1 MLEIFEELSKFDN
14 IVYFD
19 DPHVYYID
27 GVQATSVTKLIGM
40 FEPPFDEAF
49 HSANTAKKTGKSVE
63 EVLAMW
69 KLKNRISTEK
79 GSAVHSFVENFLA
92 RKVFPYPAS
101 KMLTAFN
108 GTDPVKEKF
117 DKIVPL
123 VNKFVTDIKGKLV
136 PIKSELIVGDI
147 EYGLC
152 GMIDQL
158 FYNKKSQMLELWDWK
173 TNEKIDTESKYKLM
187 KPISHLSQAKL
198 DVYSLQ
204 LSLYKHILHKNT
216 GLKLGDSWIAWFNE
230 TNDNYKLFKCHDY
243 TEEVVIMIAY
253 WLKNKKS

>member
-27 GVQATSVTKLIGM
+27 GVKATSVTGLIGK
-40 FEPPFDEAF
+40 FEPEFDEAF
-49 HSANTAKKTGKSVE
+49 HSTNTSKKTGKTVE

-69 KLKNRISTEK
+69 KLKNKISVEK
-79 GSAVHSFVENFLA
+79 GSAVHSFVENFIA
-92 RKVFPYPAS
+92 HKVFPYPAQR
-101 KMLTAFN
+101 MLNTFN

-123 VNKFVTDIKGKLV
+123 VHKFVTDIRGKLI
-136 PIKSELIVGDI
+136 PIKSELIVGDV

-152 GMIDQL
+152 GMIDQV
-158 FYNKKSQMLELWDWK
+158 FYNKKTKMLELWDWK
-173 TNEKIDTESKYKLM
+173 TNEKIDTESKYKLL
-187 KPISHLSQAKL
+187 KPISHISQAKL

-204 LSLYKHILHKNT
+204 LSLYKHLIHKNT
-216 GLKLGDSWIAWFNE
+216 GLKFGDSWLTWFNE
-230 TNDNYKLFKCHDY
+230 ANDTYKLFKCHDY
-243 TEEVVIMIAY
+243 SNDVLTMIEY
-253 WLKNKKS
+253 FLKNKNS